1 MNEDEV
7 VQDIADTFMSFCMP
21 REKYA
26 DALVFAQEVYDI
38 KMRPILRDTYNE
50 GRNAN
55 PEDPNPYEG

>member
-7 VQDIADTFMSFCMP
+7 VQDIAATFMSFCMP

-26 DALVFAQEVYDI
+26 DALIFAQEVYDT

-50 GRNAN
+50 GRNA
-55 PEDPNPYEG
+55 PPDAENPYEG